1 MSLTLAPVNIV
12 NTRMEYKEKT
22 EVRQL
27 AFKGKVLVVKEIK
40 QNKIGQKVNM
50 CVVDKWKIE

>member
-1 MSLTLAPVNIV
+1 
-12 NTRMEYKEKT
+12 MEYKEKT

-27 AFKGKVLVVKEIK
+27 AFKGKVLVVREIK

-50 CVVDKWKIE
+50 CVVDKWKIEYLFA